1 MKRGPW
7 GLYEWGA
14 FFFYCVVGG
23 GASVLLTMSGC

>member
-14 FFFYCVVGG
+14 FFFCCVVGG